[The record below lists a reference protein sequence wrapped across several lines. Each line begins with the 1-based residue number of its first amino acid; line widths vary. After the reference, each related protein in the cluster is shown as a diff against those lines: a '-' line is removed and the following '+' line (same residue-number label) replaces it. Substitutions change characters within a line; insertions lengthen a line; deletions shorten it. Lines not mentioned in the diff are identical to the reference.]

1 MNVKHSENPY
11 IIRSI
16 LLFIVFFLFCTESYA
31 QNFPAQAIFK
41 IPEIT
46 AYSIVERSDWRRFDN
61 GRYTGLVQ
69 NEIRGTILPDSDYF
83 FRGNFLVLQS
93 TLRDMRHSAQPVD
106 AVIPVNFE
114 IDNDGIIIFEGEDRG
129 FPRMRNFPSLP
140 VGVVNS
146 GYKWRAEGVRAVDP
160 FNSGE
165 PAIIPFLAEYE
176 YRGIDNYH
184 GTPVYRINAR
194 YASRYRSEI
203 PGANNFVSIQGRH
216 NVDIFVRITD
226 GLPIFMRDELDET
239 YTMTNGSTIR
249 FAGFTLTFRD
259 GIEPMDR
266 DEVLVTLE
274 PDDLEES
281 DIELV
286 SIPEGIRLIIRD
298 IRFIPDTA
306 QFLPEETSRLDLI
319 ADALKQIPQRTFLVE
334 GHTAATGRPSAEMDL
349 SVQRAMRLI
358 DELVKRGINANRF
371 VYIGW
376 GGTKPISDN
385 STEEGRAQNRR
396 VEITILE

>member
-1 MNVKHSENPY
+1 MNKQCQN
-11 IIRSI
+11 IDILKII
-16 LLFIVFFLFCTESYA
+16 LLFAVIFLVKTESNA

-114 IDNDGIIIFEGEDRG
+114 LDDKGVFIFDGEDRG
-129 FPRMRNFPSLP
+129 YPRMRGFPSLP
-140 VGVVNS
+140 VGVVNT

-184 GTPVYRINAR
+184 GTPVYRIHAR
-194 YASRYRSEI
+194 YASRYRSET

-216 NVDIFVRITD
+216 SVDIFVRITD
-226 GLPIFMRDELDET
+226 GLPIFTRDELDET
-239 YTMTNGSTIR
+239 YTMIDGSTVR

-266 DEVLVTLE
+266 DEVLVSLE
-274 PDDLEES
+274 VEDMEDS
-281 DIELV
+281 QIELV

-306 QFLPEETSRLDLI
+306 QFLPEEASRLDLI

-334 GHTAATGRPSAEMDL
+334 GHTAATGRASAEMDL
-349 SVQRAMRLI
+349 SIQRATRLI
-358 DELVKRGINANRF
+358 EELVKRGISANRF

-385 STEEGRAQNRR
+385 STEEGRSLNRR